1 MVTSRLLP
9 EIVETLAALTTAIIS
24 IDESLIDRDIFL
36 YISHTRETDRSLAK
50 WPSNIRHL
58 IQNTLSQGAG
68 GM

>member
-50 WPSNIRHL
+50 WHQISGI
-58 IQNTLSQGAG
+58 
-68 GM
+68 